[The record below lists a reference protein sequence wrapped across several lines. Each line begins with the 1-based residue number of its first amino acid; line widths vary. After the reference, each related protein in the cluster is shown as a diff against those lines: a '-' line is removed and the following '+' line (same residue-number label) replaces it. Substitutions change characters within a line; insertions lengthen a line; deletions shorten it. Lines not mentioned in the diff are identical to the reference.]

1 MQTLLPSAAHPGMRR
16 AYHSCC
22 LLMAAA
28 GRLTTIAR
36 DLAWCRE
43 GRRLIIGITAF
54 GAPGTS
60 RSRATVSRSTPTRS
74 LGATPR
80 ITCVATWM
88 PWLSTPEFRLS
99 CGSGTRTRPTSLEL
113 LVDSATSGPV
123 TSTSGQAAGREDGDS
138 RLGYKATKSR
148 KLSGK
153 RLPMVRMLKAA
164 SAELTLARGDSATD
178 SHGCRATEWWRSG
191 LRQGGDRPVR
201 RVFPGSAV
209 WLLAPEDAGRV
220 LFDSLEHVADKAGL
234 EVVVAV
240 PASIAV
246 GPVQNCRGRW
256 LRRGP
261 GRAGGRGLWCV
272 SIRGSGTL
280 ASTFRIKYIRHRC
293 QTAPI
298 MTVGLAAL
306 SPRR

>member
-28 GRLTTIAR
+28 GRLTTIAE

-178 SHGCRATEWWRSG
+178 SHGCRA
-191 LRQGGDRPVR
+191 
-201 RVFPGSAV
+201 
-209 WLLAPEDAGRV
+209 PEGAGRV
-220 LFDSLEHVADKAGL
+220 LFDSLEHVADKAAL
-234 EVVVAV
+234 EFVVAV

-246 GPVQNCRGRW
+246 GPVQNCGGRW
-256 LRRGP
+256 IRRGP
-261 GRAGGRGLWCV
+261 G
-272 SIRGSGTL
+272 
-280 ASTFRIKYIRHRC
+280 
-293 QTAPI
+293 
-298 MTVGLAAL
+298 
-306 SPRR
+306 